1 MPGRTCAHQRYLVP
15 VHIVLQVN
23 TDVQEILNL
32 DLLIKQLALA
42 LGLAM
47 VIGNGYAIYKNRKG
61 EKPKDEEGD
70 FRPGRAYWLLGV
82 GTLIALWGGISLLS

>member
-1 MPGRTCAHQRYLVP
+1 MITF
-15 VHIVLQVN
+15 LQAS
-23 TDVQEILNL
+23 TDIDAILNL

-47 VIGNGYAIYKNRKG
+47 VLGNGYAIYKNRKG
-61 EKPKDEEGD
+61 DKPKDEEGD

-82 GTLIALWGGISLLS
+82 GVLIAAWGGISLAA

>member
-1 MPGRTCAHQRYLVP
+1 MQAQLYRHTME
-15 VHIVLQVN
+15 
-23 TDVQEILNL
+23 DFLNL

-47 VIGNGYAIYKNRKG
+47 LIGNGYAIYKHRKG

-70 FRPGRAYWLLGV
+70 FRPGRAAWLISVGV
-82 GTLIALWGGISLLS
+82 LISLWGAISLLA